1 MCSQPAMEGKGVQ
14 EYRSGLWFICLAMTS
29 FAYGETMQKDNQGTT
44 DSPFKDTVG
53 GVTSVSLCLF
63 IRH

>member
-1 MCSQPAMEGKGVQ
+1 M
-14 EYRSGLWFICLAMTS
+14 S

-53 GVTSVSLCLF
+53 GVSTVSFCLF
-63 IRH
+63 IRHQSVFRK